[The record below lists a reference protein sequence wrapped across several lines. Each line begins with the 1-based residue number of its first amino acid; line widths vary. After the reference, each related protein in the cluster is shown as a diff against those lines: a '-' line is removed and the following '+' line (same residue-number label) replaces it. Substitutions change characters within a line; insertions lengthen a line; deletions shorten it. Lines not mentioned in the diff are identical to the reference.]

1 MRHEFILCLF
11 FIFLQCSIMYI
22 EKVVINFVMFL
33 GKLGSLTIVFSLAAR
48 LEKKVRY
55 LNEDIHIR

>member
-1 MRHEFILCLF
+1 
-11 FIFLQCSIMYI
+11 MYI

-55 LNEDIHIR
+55 LNEDIHTR